1 MNDSRNIADPD
12 VRMLTGIAASLYA
25 DYEDDDLSWA
35 GSPFAWIKSRPSR
48 QRGKIGEQLVA
59 GFFAAKN
66 FDVAK
71 SPDSEADRIIG
82 GVRVEIKFST
92 LWKAD
97 SYKFQQLRD
106 QNYHI
111 GIWLGIAPFN
121 AHCWIVPKSVMM
133 QKWRSGEIRS
143 QHGGSAGR
151 DTAWLTVDPND
162 VPQWLRSHGGT
173 LSQAVSVLRQFSP

>member
-82 GVRVEIKFST
+82 GVRVEISFPHCGRLIPTSFS
-92 LWKAD
+92 
-97 SYKFQQLRD
+97 
-106 QNYHI
+106 N
-111 GIWLGIAPFN
+111 
-121 AHCWIVPKSVMM
+121 SVT
-133 QKWRSGEIRS
+133 RTTTSESGSE
-143 QHGGSAGR
+143 
-151 DTAWLTVDPND
+151 
-162 VPQWLRSHGGT
+162 
-173 LSQAVSVLRQFSP
+173 